1 MTPHLTPHLS
11 PHLSEEDLIAYQLG
25 ETPHSARMAAHLEHC
40 APCASTAESI
50 AQTLRVFS
58 ADPAPE
64 ANLDHAWQRLRG
76 SLPLLP
82 ASPARPTHRWRK
94 PLAWT
99 STAALTACLLAVAV
113 LRLPHRTAAHH
124 PPNPATTAALQ
135 PGPLT
140 AYPRDQ
146 DIAAHLGNAERLLTE
161 IDHAAGP
168 LDQATRDRAAQLLL
182 TNALYVQRAQRDG
195 DTAQASVLEQLGR
208 TLTSVEHQPANPP
221 KRWNLRLEMN
231 TSGLLLDIRI
241 LQQNDAEPTS
251 PEPALSE
258 PTIKERP

>member
-1 MTPHLTPHLS
+1 MTPHLIG
-11 PHLSEEDLIAYQLG
+11 HLSEDELIAFQLG
-25 ETPHSARMAAHLEHC
+25 ETAGSARMAAHLEHC
-40 APCASTAESI
+40 ALCAASAESI

-58 ADPAPE
+58 AGPVPE

-82 ASPARPTHRWRK
+82 AKSQPRPNHRWRR
-94 PLAWT
+94 PLAWIG
-99 STAALTACLLAVAV
+99 TAAVAASLLGVAI
-113 LRLPHRTAAHH
+113 LHLPHGTRTL
-124 PPNPATTAALQ
+124 PAPTTTAALQ

-140 AYPRDQ
+140 AYPRDHNV
-146 DIAAHLGNAERLLTE
+146 AAHLDSAERLLTE

-182 TNALYVQRAQRDG
+182 TNALYVQRAQQDG

-208 TLTSVEHQPANPP
+208 TLTTVEHEPP
-221 KRWNLRLEMN
+221 KPSKSWNLRLEMN

-251 PEPALSE
+251 PEPAISE
-258 PTIKERP
+258 PTKERP